1 MEKKKL
7 KGTNPGKKNNNVFPM
22 FRVNQKKNAD
32 LQAAEIGGGPVPSYI
47 ITEQFAPKCG
57 EERLSLG
64 PF

>member
-1 MEKKKL
+1 
-7 KGTNPGKKNNNVFPM
+7 M

-47 ITEQFAPKCG
+47 ITEQFAPQCG

>member
-47 ITEQFAPKCG
+47 ITEQFAPQCG